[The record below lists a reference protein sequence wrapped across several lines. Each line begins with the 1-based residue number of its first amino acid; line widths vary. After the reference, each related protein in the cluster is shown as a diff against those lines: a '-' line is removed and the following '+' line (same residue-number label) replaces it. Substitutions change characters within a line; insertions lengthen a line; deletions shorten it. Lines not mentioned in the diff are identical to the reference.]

1 MAVEPRRIAEI
12 VLAQNLPDRVVGIAE
27 VDREGRF
34 VWVNDARC
42 RLTGHNRSE
51 LIGQHFGHVSDPEIL
66 KNDLNLFG
74 RQSEL
79 DAYNT
84 ESKFRLWPRP
94 NCEA

>member
-12 VLAQNLPDRVVGIAE
+12 LLAQNLPDRVVGIAE

-34 VWVNDARC
+34 VSVNDARC
-42 RLTGHNRSE
+42 QLTGHNRSE

-74 RQSEL
+74 RRTSWMP
-79 DAYNT
+79 DT